1 MTFRPLVSVVVANYN
16 YGRHFQQFFE
26 ALAAQTL
33 GLDRVEVIVA
43 DDGSTDGSPALA
55 RSWGGWLPA
64 GRFELL
70 ELRHHGRPGPVRNA
84 GFAQA
89 RGECLVYLDPD
100 DAPAPRFLEACLEAL
115 ADHPGAGLAYTDC
128 LCREGGA
135 ERRICSP
142 DFDPELLKIQNF
154 LTSSALMRREVW
166 DKSRGFAT
174 NTAYEDW
181 DFWVQAAANGF
192 GGVRVPEPLNVYNV
206 HGQNYSRQAVEQDGP
221 AKARVV
227 LNNPGF
233 FDPAVRAWALGLL
246 RGALWAAP
254 FGRGLIPRP
263 QDVARLRAIATRVMA
278 THRDARRAGRPGQAE
293 AGA

>member
-1 MTFRPLVSVVVANYN
+1 MSPRPLISVVVANYN
-16 YGRHFQQFFE
+16 YGRHFQRFFE

-33 GLDRVEVIVA
+33 DLSRVEVVMA

-55 RSWGGWLPA
+55 RAWGEWLPA

-70 ELRHHGRPGPVRNA
+70 ELRHLGLPGPVRNQ

-89 RGECLVYLDPD
+89 RGEYLAYLDPD

-115 ADHPGAGLAYTDC
+115 DAHPEAGLAYADC
-128 LCREGGA
+128 IYSEGEA
-135 ERRICSP
+135 ERRICAP
-142 DFDPELLKIQNF
+142 EYDPQLLRTQNI
-154 LTSSALMRREVW
+154 LTSPPLMRRQVW
-166 DKSRGFAT
+166 DQSRGFAA

-192 GGVRVPEPLNVYNV
+192 GGVRVAEPLYVYRQ
-206 HGQNYSRQAVEQDGP
+206 HGSNYSRRAQEQDGP

-227 LNNPGF
+227 LNNPEF
-233 FDPAVRAWALGLL
+233 FDSAVRAWALGLL
-246 RGALWAAP
+246 RGTAWAAP

-263 QDVARLRAIATRVMA
+263 QDVARLRAIAAGVMA
-278 THRDARRAGRPGQAE
+278 RQRQKSAGAE
-293 AGA
+293 A

>member
-16 YGRHFQQFFE
+16 YGRHFQQFFK

-33 GLDRVEVIVA
+33 DLARVEVILA

-89 RGECLVYLDPD
+89 RGEFLAYLDPD
-100 DAPAPRFLEACLEAL
+100 DAPAPRFLESCLEAL
-115 ADHPGAGLAYTDC
+115 AAHPEAGLAYTDC
-128 LCREGGA
+128 ILREGREGEA

-142 DFDPELLKIQNF
+142 EFSADLLRTQNF
-154 LTSSALMRREVW
+154 LTSSPVMRRAVW
-166 DKSRGFAT
+166 DKSRGFVS

-192 GGVRVPEPLNVYNV
+192 AGVRVAEPLLDHYC
-206 HGQNYSRQAVEQDGP
+206 HGANYSLRAVEQDGP
-221 AKARVV
+221 AKARIV
-227 LNNPGF
+227 LNSPEF
-233 FDPAVRAWALGLL
+233 FDPAVQGWARGLL
-246 RGALWAAP
+246 RGLAWAAP

-263 QDVARLRAIATRVMA
+263 QDVARLRAIAADVLA
-278 THRDARRAGRPGQAE
+278 ARRQRG
-293 AGA
+293 AGAAA

>member
-1 MTFRPLVSVVVANYN
+1 MSPRPLVSVVVANYN
-16 YGRHFQQFFE
+16 YGRHFQQFFT

-33 GLDRVEVIVA
+33 DLSRAEVILA

-55 RSWGGWLPA
+55 RSWGEWLPA

-70 ELRHHGRPGPVRNA
+70 ELRHHGLPGPVRNA

-89 RGECLVYLDPD
+89 RGEYLVYLDPD

-115 ADHPGAGLAYTDC
+115 ESSPRAGLAYADC
-128 LCREGGA
+128 LCREGDA
-135 ERRICSP
+135 ERLVCAPEFSP
-142 DFDPELLKIQNF
+142 DLLRTQNF
-154 LTSSALMRREVW
+154 LTSSPLMRRAVW
-166 DKSRGFAT
+166 DHSRGFAS

-192 GGVRVPEPLNVYNV
+192 GGVRAPEPLNVYCL
-206 HGQNYSRQAVEQDGP
+206 HGGNYSRRAVEQDGP

-233 FDPAVRAWALGLL
+233 FDPAVRAWALSLL
-246 RGALWAAP
+246 RGAAWAVP

-263 QDVARLRAIATRVMA
+263 QDVERLRAIAAGVMA
-278 THRDARRAGRPGQAE
+278 ARGASRRAGRAGAE
-293 AGA
+293 A

>member
-1 MTFRPLVSVVVANYN
+1 MSPRPLVSVVVANYD

-33 GLDRVEVIVA
+33 DLSRVEVILA

-55 RSWGGWLPA
+55 RAWGGWLPA

-70 ELRHHGRPGPVRNA
+70 ELRHHGLPGPVRNA

-89 RGECLVYLDPD
+89 RGEFLVYLDPD

-115 ADHPGAGLAYTDC
+115 DARPEAGLAYTDC
-128 LCREGGA
+128 ICREQREGRGGEA
-135 ERRICSP
+135 ERAIRA
-142 DFDPELLKIQNF
+142 PEYDADLLRTQNF
-154 LTSSALMRREVW
+154 LTSSPLMRRKVW
-166 DKSRGFAT
+166 DLSRGFAA

-192 GGVRVPEPLNVYNV
+192 VGVRVPEPLNLYCL
-206 HGQNYSRQAVEQDGP
+206 HGGNYSCSAQEQDGP

-233 FDPAVRAWALGLL
+233 FDPAVRAWALSLL
-246 RGALWAAP
+246 RGAAWAVP

-263 QDVARLRAIATRVMA
+263 QDVARLRVIAAGVMA
-278 THRDARRAGRPGQAE
+278 RHRAKRAGAE
-293 AGA
+293 A